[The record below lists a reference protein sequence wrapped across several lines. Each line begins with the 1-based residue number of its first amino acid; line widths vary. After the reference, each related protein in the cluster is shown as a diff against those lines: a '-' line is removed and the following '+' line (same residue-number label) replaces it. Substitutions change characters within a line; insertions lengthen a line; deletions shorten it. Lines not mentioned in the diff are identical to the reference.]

1 MKFKIIATVALL
13 ASAGFVTPVKAQNR
27 ENISPIQPS
36 AQTQPSSDRVLQA
49 CSRDAADTLPN
60 PFLDVSP
67 NDWAFKDVLSIYYC
81 GAYRG
86 AIPPDKARE
95 LLQQQSSNQN
105 RQV

>member
-1 MKFKIIATVALL
+1 MKFKFIATVVLL
-13 ASAGFVTPVKAQNR
+13 ASSGFVAPAEAQNR

-49 CSRDAADTLPN
+49 CSRDAADTLPS
-60 PFLDVSP
+60 PFIDVSP

-86 AIPPDKARE
+86 SIPPDKARE
-95 LLQQQSSNQN
+95 LQQQSSNQN